1 MQKLLKRALTVV
13 PIVAAL
19 LVVAY
24 LVTHKP
30 GPVQRQT
37 TEAVQTLRVIA
48 APVVDWVP
56 RAVGYGVAA
65 PGTVWEAVAE
75 AQGKIAAIHPLLK
88 SGEVIAAQ
96 TVLVRIDPVEYEL
109 AVARLEAGVEET
121 HANIRTLDEEQANT
135 RLLMV
140 IEQRSLELARQSLAR
155 KRTAL
160 ARKAISQDEVDREER
175 NVLLQQ
181 QQLRQIEN
189 TLALMPSRRKALDAA
204 LVVQQS
210 HLEQARIDL
219 TKTSIAAPFNC
230 RLAEVRLEVGQYV
243 RAGQTLFLAHGTN
256 TTEIEAR
263 FSVEALR
270 NLLGEERRGQFQP
283 GLGTGTVQEIFGDV
297 RVLISLESGD
307 WSAQWDGRIERL
319 REAVDAETREMK
331 VVATVDRPYEKAQP
345 GVRPPLTAGMFC
357 RVELFAPARPDSVV
371 VPRSSLKGD
380 TLFVV
385 DRQQRLQKVQV
396 AVAFTQ
402 ADVAVIRSGLSG
414 GEQVVVSDPS
424 PAIIGMNLAPVADE
438 ALRQHLLAAS
448 RGSDE

>member
-319 REAVDAETREMK
+319 RNPGDESRGHRGSPLRKGPTRRAPPFDGRHVLPGGAVRSGAAGQRGGASFLPERRH
-331 VVATVDRPYEKAQP
+331 A
-345 GVRPPLTAGMFC
+345 VRGRSAA
-357 RVELFAPARPDSVV
+357 APAEGPGGSGVHSGR
-371 VPRSSLKGD
+371 RGCHSLG
-380 TLFVV
+380 
-385 DRQQRLQKVQV
+385 
-396 AVAFTQ
+396 
-402 ADVAVIRSGLSG
+402 
-414 GEQVVVSDPS
+414 
-424 PAIIGMNLAPVADE
+424 PV
-438 ALRQHLLAAS
+438 
-448 RGSDE
+448 RG